1 MIAYLLPMVIYL
13 VLMIL
18 IGFAFSKKQ
27 GSVEGFLLG
36 DRSLGSWVV
45 AFSYAFSGMSG
56 WVLVG
61 YIGVVYLMG
70 PSSFYIL
77 IGFNLG
83 FMAGY
88 LLYGKRLRNYSGLLG
103 AATYTEFFASRVRSC
118 ESLIRIISALSII
131 VFMSAYVAS
140 QLAAIGKTM
149 TVVFGLSPVALIII
163 VGVVIAL
170 YCLIGGFSAVAFT
183 DFVQGVLIVI
193 GVVALAVVVVMKAGG
208 PAEIS
213 SIAASMDENLVNVT
227 MGGKTG
233 MALVGAVI
241 GQLLYGL
248 QCMGRPHD
256 TIKFF
261 SIKSVKDIKKSL
273 VVCLASLTVTYWAAF
288 AIGYSGRVMFPE
300 LSDPEQLFAFM
311 VTSDFIPPV
320 LAGVLLT
327 VFLGLMMST
336 VSSQL
341 LSAGSTIG
349 EDIFHRYVFKDASEK
364 KVVRITQIG
373 IVAVAFAGILF
384 ALNSTE
390 NVFNLTVYATSG
402 LAATYAAV
410 LALALYW
417 KKLTGPG
424 CFVGMIG
431 GFIICVA
438 WQSAGLDGILISGV
452 PGIAGSL
459 LLAIVVSLFTK
470 QKYEDEI
477 ATELERVKQDIV

>member
-1 MIAYLLPMVIYL
+1 
-13 VLMIL
+13 
-18 IGFAFSKKQ
+18 
-27 GSVEGFLLG
+27 
-36 DRSLGSWVV
+36 
-45 AFSYAFSGMSG
+45 
-56 WVLVG
+56 
-61 YIGVVYLMG
+61 
-70 PSSFYIL
+70 
-77 IGFNLG
+77 
-83 FMAGY
+83 
-88 LLYGKRLRNYSGLLG
+88 
-103 AATYTEFFASRVRSC
+103 
-118 ESLIRIISALSII
+118 
-131 VFMSAYVAS
+131 
-140 QLAAIGKTM
+140 
-149 TVVFGLSPVALIII
+149 
-163 VGVVIAL
+163 
-170 YCLIGGFSAVAFT
+170 
-183 DFVQGVLIVI
+183 
-193 GVVALAVVVVMKAGG
+193 
-208 PAEIS
+208 
-213 SIAASMDENLVNVT
+213 
-227 MGGKTG
+227 
-233 MALVGAVI
+233 
-241 GQLLYGL
+241 
-248 QCMGRPHD
+248 
-256 TIKFF
+256 
-261 SIKSVKDIKKSL
+261 
-273 VVCLASLTVTYWAAF
+273 
-288 AIGYSGRVMFPE
+288 
-300 LSDPEQLFAFM
+300 
-311 VTSDFIPPV
+311 
-320 LAGVLLT
+320 
-327 VFLGLMMST
+327 MMST

-477 ATELERVKQDIV
+477 ATELERVKQDIVL